1 MLWVIV
7 CTELR
12 HQPGK
17 FLNCQIQ
24 TCIGD
29 DQIKIHFHMHWGI
42 SHYNEVIMDPMASP
56 ITSLALVYSTV
67 YSGTGQSS
75 ASLAF
80 VRGIHRWPV
89 NSQHRGPVT
98 RKMFPCD
105 DVIMLGY
112 FVQASLCHATFE
124 LILTANCQCLW
135 AKNKETSS
143 FRMALWP
150 SARKIH
156 SSTADSTH
164 RRPVM
169 RFHDMTSSCLV
180 RRGKFP
186 SQSSSC

>member
-7 CTELR
+7 CTGLR

-29 DQIKIHFHMHWGI
+29 DQIKIHFRMHWGI
-42 SHYNEVIMDPMASP
+42 SHYNEVIMGPMASP

-105 DVIMLGY
+105 DVIMLRY
-112 FVQASLCHATFE
+112 VMQHSSWFSLPIVSVSEQRTKKHQVSA
-124 LILTANCQCLW
+124 
-135 AKNKETSS
+135 
-143 FRMALWP
+143 WP
-150 SARKIH
+150 SGPLRGESKVQ
-156 SSTADSTH
+156 
-164 RRPVM
+164 RRIP
-169 RFHDMTSSCLV
+169 RIE
-180 RRGKFP
+180 G
-186 SQSSSC
+186 Q